1 MQSNTSQNEQTKH
14 QTSKGDAPKGEA
26 TMTPLTPAPT
36 KVKTLIFTQRS

>member
-26 TMTPLTPAPT
+26 TMTPPKPAPT
-36 KVKTLIFTQRS
+36 KVETWIFTQRA